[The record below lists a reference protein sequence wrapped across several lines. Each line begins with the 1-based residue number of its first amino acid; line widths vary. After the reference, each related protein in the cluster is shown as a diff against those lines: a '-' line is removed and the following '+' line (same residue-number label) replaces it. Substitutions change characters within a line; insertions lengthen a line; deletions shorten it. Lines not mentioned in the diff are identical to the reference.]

1 VNVTV
6 RRAAEADLEDTF
18 DYYEAAGDGLGRRFI
33 EEFRRSVDRISMYPH
48 GWQPLDPTFRRYR
61 MHRFP
66 YGIIYRVDEEA
77 KDIAIVAVHHLSR
90 APDSW
95 RGRTE

>member
-6 RRAAEADLEDTF
+6 RQAAEADLEAAF
-18 DYYEAAGDGLGRRFI
+18 DYYEAAGKGLGTRFTD
-33 EEFRRSVDRISMYPH
+33 EFRRSVDRIMMYPH
-48 GWQPLDPTFRRYR
+48 GWQSLDATFRRCR

-66 YGIIYRVDEEA
+66 YGIIYRVDEHA
-77 KDIAIVAVHHLSR
+77 AQIAIVAVHHLSR

-95 RGRTE
+95 RGRAE